1 MFFNSACL
9 WLLWFCVGHSVK
21 LKKKKQEAKQS
32 SRIITSHGYETRSSD
47 SFSGIKKKSG
57 IIWLREGIDG
67 FAFFRNQPVPN
78 ITVNS
83 LKRKTTNSREKSL
96 PWDKIVR
103 TFNRLLS
110 EVICRQ
116 PVTSGRRDLEQSSIL
131 YPGFQR
137 LFFFVSTVYFILSI
151 WRTLLWSQSKYSTA
165 NVTMISTSFECGLTK
180 V

>member
-1 MFFNSACL
+1 MSMKRDHQILF
-9 WLLWFCVGHSVK
+9 
-21 LKKKKQEAKQS
+21 QE
-32 SRIITSHGYETRSSD
+32 
-47 SFSGIKKKSG
+47 FKKSG

-116 PVTSGRRDLEQSSIL
+116 PVASGHRDLEQSSIL

-151 WRTLLWSQSKYSTA
+151 WRTLLWSQSESILRQMLRWSQQ
-165 NVTMISTSFECGLTK
+165 VSSVG
-180 V
+180 

>member
-1 MFFNSACL
+1 MGMKRDHQILF
-9 WLLWFCVGHSVK
+9 
-21 LKKKKQEAKQS
+21 QE
-32 SRIITSHGYETRSSD
+32 
-47 SFSGIKKKSG
+47 FKKSG

-116 PVTSGRRDLEQSSIL
+116 PVASGRRDLEQSSIL
-131 YPGFQR
+131 YPGFHAEVIFFR
-137 LFFFVSTVYFILSI
+137 KHGLFHPKYLENPPVEPE
-151 WRTLLWSQSKYSTA
+151 WKYSTA